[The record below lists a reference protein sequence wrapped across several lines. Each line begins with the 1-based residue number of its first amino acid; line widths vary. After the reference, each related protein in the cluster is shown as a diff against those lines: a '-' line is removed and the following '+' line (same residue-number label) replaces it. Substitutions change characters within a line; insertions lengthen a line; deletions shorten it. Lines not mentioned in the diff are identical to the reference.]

1 MHPFFFGQLKRL
13 EIVNFIVSLLSKGR
27 EIGLLIALPRFL
39 DLRQK
44 QDSFTTRNNAE
55 TVSTS
60 HSFFFCGTMTESETF
75 HKPMNFLLCR
85 VGRLDDT

>member
-1 MHPFFFGQLKRL
+1 MHPFFGQLKRL
-13 EIVNFIVSLLSKGR
+13 EVVNFIVSLLSKGR
-27 EIGLLIALPRFL
+27 EIGLLIALPRFV

-60 HSFFFCGTMTESETF
+60 HSFFSVEQ
-75 HKPMNFLLCR
+75 
-85 VGRLDDT
+85 

>member
-1 MHPFFFGQLKRL
+1 MHPYLGQLKRL
-13 EIVNFIVSLLSKGR
+13 EVIYFIVSLLSKGR

-60 HSFFFCGTMTESETF
+60 HLSFLW
-75 HKPMNFLLCR
+75 NNDR
-85 VGRLDDT
+85 I